1 MHVALSIFLL
11 TYVLIMVRLP
21 GKLRIGRGVAALI
34 GLTLMILL
42 GVVSVTEAWRSIDFD
57 VLFLLIGMMVLVVG
71 LEYCGLFEVISKI
84 LVDRFRTRKALLAG
98 IMGISALLA
107 ALVLNDAVVL
117 LFTPIVIR
125 TCAKI
130 RADPIPY
137 IVGMLMSANIGSV
150 ATAIGN
156 PQNAYIVSFAGLGFI
171 DFSLHLAP
179 VALACMPVAYLIVY
193 AVFRKR
199 IEAEVETK
207 VHKEEPAEI
216 DITRLRFIIFV
227 MVAMFAG
234 FIISSFV
241 GVPLYVPAVCAA
253 AVAVIVVLS
262 KDRTRGPWV
271 VKRVDWSIIAFFI
284 GLFVVMEG
292 VSVSGLLGEISA
304 LFPGF
309 GPGETP
315 TILSLSLFSLV
326 LSNLVSNVPAV
337 MLLSNLMP
345 PDPEILWYVLAG
357 ASTLGGNATFLG
369 SAANVIVAESAERYG
384 VEIDLIRL
392 MAIGIPMAAVTT
404 GLLILMLS
412 LF

>member
-1 MHVALSIFLL
+1 
-11 TYVLIMVRLP
+11 
-21 GKLRIGRGVAALI
+21 
-34 GLTLMILL
+34 
-42 GVVSVTEAWRSIDFD
+42 
-57 VLFLLIGMMVLVVG
+57 
-71 LEYCGLFEVISKI
+71 
-84 LVDRFRTRKALLAG
+84 
-98 IMGISALLA
+98 
-107 ALVLNDAVVL
+107 
-117 LFTPIVIR
+117 
-125 TCAKI
+125 
-130 RADPIPY
+130 
-137 IVGMLMSANIGSV
+137 
-150 ATAIGN
+150 
-156 PQNAYIVSFAGLGFI
+156 
-171 DFSLHLAP
+171 
-179 VALACMPVAYLIVY
+179 
-193 AVFRKR
+193 
-199 IEAEVETK
+199 
-207 VHKEEPAEI
+207 
-216 DITRLRFIIFV
+216 

-253 AVAVIVVLS
+253 AIAVLVVLS
-262 KDRTRGPWV
+262 KDRTQGPWV

-392 MAIGIPMAAVTT
+392 MVIGIPMAAITT
-404 GLLILMLS
+404 GLMIVMLS